1 MEFGAHL
8 PVDVGYSE
16 APTTA
21 QQLLDYAHLAEELGF
36 AFVSANDHIVFRTA
50 WLDGLTCLAAI
61 CAGTSRIRLATTS
74 LIPALRQPVVAAKAL
89 STLDYL
95 SGGRLLVGVAAG
107 SYPPD
112 FEACGVPFAERWQR
126 LDECIRVLRQLWADT
141 PAHSDGPF
149 YPLQDVRMDPKPM
162 QRLGPPIWI
171 GSWGASSGL
180 RRAARLGDG
189 WMASAF
195 NTTPEQFAAHWTQVR
210 ELVQQEGKDPDQFG
224 NAVVSMLTYLADDV
238 AEADQVARTLV
249 APSLGRSADE
259 VLTRLLLGR
268 PQECADKLVAYAKA
282 GAQRIFIRPVAD
294 PQRQL
299 RLFAEKVMPL
309 LPA

>member
-21 QQLLDYAHLAEELGF
+21 QQLLDYARLAEELEF

-61 CAGTSRIRLATTS
+61 CSGTSRIRLATTT
-74 LIPALRQPVVAAKAL
+74 LIPALHQPVVVAKAL
-89 STLDYL
+89 STLDSL

-112 FEACGVPFAERWQR
+112 FAACAVPFAERWQR
-126 LDECIRVLRQLWADT
+126 LDECIGVLRQLWAEA

-149 YPLQDVRMDPKPM
+149 YPLPDVRMEPKPA
-162 QRLGPPIWI
+162 QRPGPPIWI
-171 GSWGASSGL
+171 GSWGAPSGL

-195 NTTPEQFAAHWTQVR
+195 NTTPERFAAHWTQVR
-210 ELVQQEGKDPDQFG
+210 ELAQQEGKDPDQFG
-224 NAVVSMLTYLADDV
+224 NAVVSMVTYLADDR
-238 AEADQVARTLV
+238 AEAEQVARTLV
-249 APSLGRSADE
+249 APVLGHSADE
-259 VLTRLLLGR
+259 LLPRLLLGT
-268 PQECADKLVAYAKA
+268 PQECADKLVAYAEA
-282 GAQRIFIRPVAD
+282 GAQRIFIRPVVD

>member
-1 MEFGAHL
+1 MEFGVHL
-8 PVDVGYSE
+8 PVDLGYSD

-21 QQLLDYAHLAEELGF
+21 RDLLDYARLAEELGF
-36 AFVSANDHIVFRTA
+36 AFVSANDHIVFRSP
-50 WLDGLTCLAAI
+50 WLDGPMCLAAI
-61 CAGTSRIRLATTS
+61 CAGTSRIQLATTA

-107 SYPPD
+107 SHSPD
-112 FEACGVPFAERWQR
+112 FAACGIPFAQRWQR
-126 LDECIRVLRQLWADT
+126 LDECIRVLRQLWADA

-149 YPLQDVRMDPKPM
+149 YPLQDVRMDPQPV
-162 QRLGPPIWI
+162 QRPGPPIWI

-210 ELVQQEGKDPDQFG
+210 ELVQQEGKDSNHFG
-224 NAVVSMLTYLADDV
+224 NALVSMLAYITDDAV
-238 AEADQVARTLV
+238 EADQMVRESV
-249 APSLGRSADE
+249 APKLGRSADE
-259 VLTRLLLGR
+259 LVPRLLFGR
-268 PQECADKLVAYAKA
+268 PQECADKLAAYAEA
-282 GAQRIFIRPVAD
+282 GAQRIFIWPVAD
-294 PQRQL
+294 PQRQM
-299 RLFAEKVMPL
+299 RLFAERVMPL
-309 LPA
+309 LQA